1 MPSMGT
7 MSLSCIISEISEI
20 LVENRLNT
28 TPAFA
33 APSRRGL
40 HRNIAVRFG
49 TEKLTTRR
57 WKSLKICL
65 LVLIQYITWRTDRR
79 TDGQTPHDGIETW
92 TQWPYRHSYERYQP
106 PQRHG
111 IVVSVQLSCVSDVQ
125 PRFFISSL
133 LRRLAAA
140 RFFIRKEASSSLL
153 SFSNAAAEADLA
165 RAHLFIRASWPAT
178 AVLNLLLTLW
188 LKSTFPKLTKSTFQN
203 RVRWTEFWKSA
214 LQLLIYLMLMII
226 KRFGYIY

>member
-140 RFFIRKEASSSLL
+140 RFLSGRKPPRLFFLSLTL
-153 SFSNAAAEADLA
+153 LLKPTSLA
-165 RAHLFIRASWPAT
+165 RTCLS
-178 AVLNLLLTLW
+178 V
-188 LKSTFPKLTKSTFQN
+188 
-203 RVRWTEFWKSA
+203 RVDQ
-214 LQLLIYLMLMII
+214 LQLCSICC
-226 KRFGYIY
+226 